1 VWFQNRRMKWK
12 RSRGMPFGK
21 SASKSS
27 SSNSKAFNTS
37 TYASGDSSFVGD
49 EIMSDDEGD
58 EDELDDDNEDE
69 DDEQENEDEFGHGV
83 EQNPADRRAQNISH
97 NNDFYTASNGQG
109 ANGFQISS

>member
-21 SASKSS
+21 SAPKSS
-27 SSNSKAFNTS
+27 SSNSKAFNSSSYT
-37 TYASGDSSFVGD
+37 SGDSSFVGD

-69 DDEQENEDEFGHGV
+69 DDEQENEEEFGHGV
-83 EQNPADRRAQNISH
+83 EQNSRTQNIGQ
-97 NNDFYTASNGQG
+97 NNDFFNASNGQG
-109 ANGFQISS
+109 PNSFQISS